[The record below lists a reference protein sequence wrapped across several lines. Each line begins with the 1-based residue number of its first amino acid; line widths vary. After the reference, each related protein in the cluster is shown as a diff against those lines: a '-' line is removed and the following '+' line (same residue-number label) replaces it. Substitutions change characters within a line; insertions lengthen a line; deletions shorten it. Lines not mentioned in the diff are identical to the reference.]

1 MTITNFAPISAALG
15 GLIIG
20 LSALLLML
28 GAGRIAGV
36 SGILG
41 CALGRLPEGDRSW
54 RLYFVGGLVAGGML
68 YSLFAGPV
76 GPLLSGAEQLWPAVL
91 GAGLVGFG
99 TRMGNGCTS
108 GHGICGISRFSARSI
123 VATLTFML
131 FGFLTVF
138 VVRHLI

>member
-1 MTITNFAPISAALG
+1 MTITNFSPVPAALG

-20 LSALLLML
+20 LSVVLLML
-28 GAGRIAGV
+28 GNGRIAGV

-41 CALGRLPEGDRSW
+41 CVLGRLPEGDRSW
-54 RLYFVGGLVAGGML
+54 RLYFIGGLVAGGVL
-68 YSLFAGPV
+68 YALFAGPV
-76 GPLLSGAEQLWPAVL
+76 GPQLTGAEQMWPAML
-91 GAGLVGFG
+91 GAALVGFG
-99 TRMGNGCTS
+99 TRMANGCTS

-138 VVRHLI
+138 IVRHLI